1 MKYVVN
7 VSGGLT
13 SFEALRRTIERYGKE
28 NTHPVFADT
37 LAEDADLYRFLAD
50 QERYFCMTFHR
61 AVDGR
66 TPWQVMKD
74 EGYIT
79 MHYPGGTVA
88 PCSRILKREIIDSQI
103 SALYKP
109 GEYTRVFG
117 YEWSEIDRM
126 EGLRESI
133 YPQPVWFPLC
143 EPPYIDKC
151 HISTFLESI
160 GIAVPQM
167 YKDGFEHNNCAGEC
181 VKAGQAHYANLFFTR
196 SDRYMHAEEQEEEL
210 RQYLGKDISILKDRR
225 GGVTKPMTLRAFRL
239 RLESGDT
246 DYDKNDWG
254 GCGCFAPIAQER
266 MGGMLLITDVKRPP
280 RKVRSKHKRRE
291 LEQGRDQAWLTNKLH
306 PLQNVTTD
314 LVQADLFAHDD
325 EETCESGYCMV

>member
-1 MKYVVN
+1 MKYIVN

-37 LAEDADLYRFLAD
+37 LAEDTDLYRFLRD
-50 QERYFCMTFHR
+50 QERYFGMTFHR
-61 AVDGR
+61 AVEGR

-88 PCSRILKREIIDSQI
+88 PCSRILKREIIDSQL

-109 GEYTRVFG
+109 GESTRVFG
-117 YEWSEIDRM
+117 YEWTEVNRM
-126 EGLRESI
+126 EDLREAVS
-133 YPQPVWFPLC
+133 PQPVWFPLN
-143 EPPYIDKC
+143 EPPYVDKC
-151 HISTFLESI
+151 HISTILQSI

-181 VKAGQAHYANLFFTR
+181 VKAGQAHWAHLLITR
-196 SDRYMHAEEQEEEL
+196 RERYLHAEAKEEEI
-210 RQYLGKDISILKDRR
+210 RQYLGKDISVLKDRR

-239 RLESGDT
+239 RLESGHT

-254 GCGCFAPIAQER
+254 GCGCFAPIAQAR
-266 MGGMLLITDVKRPP
+266 MDEMHLITDVKRPL
-280 RKVRSKHKRRE
+280 RKSKHKHKERGTTQLKPP
-291 LEQGRDQAWLTNKLH
+291 LEGVAPSLW
-306 PLQNVTTD
+306 
-314 LVQADLFAHDD
+314 
-325 EETCESGYCMV
+325 EEAKA